1 MLERSVATGGWEED
15 DDVVTKCL
23 SRTLAETKCQIY
35 EVCGGDDDIE
45 KNNNN
50 YNKVYDL

>member
-1 MLERSVATGGWEED
+1 MLERSVATGGLEED
-15 DDVVTKCL
+15 DDVVTKFL

-35 EVCGGDDDIE
+35 EVCDDIE